1 MQGQVQVTP
10 HPPDLRVLDLCRQP
24 STSLLTDQ
32 APDREEVDGASVTSG
47 VGTGRL
53 PSTRLRRVAS
63 PKLWPKTQ
71 MPGPA
76 QLGAPTKGHTICH
89 CSPMPTTC
97 SHQKPQTGGSLPK
110 VPLPLPPTPPPH
122 PSHPQVRPPREQ
134 LRPWFG
140 REQGM
145 GEGLQAP
152 PASNLRSAPEER
164 ELCAS
169 FPHSLP
175 GSQRQKVPSLC

>member
-1 MQGQVQVTP
+1 MPPAEHISP
-10 HPPDLRVLDLCRQP
+10 HR
-24 STSLLTDQ
+24 
-32 APDREEVDGASVTSG
+32 
-47 VGTGRL
+47 
-53 PSTRLRRVAS
+53 
-63 PKLWPKTQ
+63 
-71 MPGPA
+71 PGPRSGRSRWCLCHQWSGDRPPA
-76 QLGAPTKGHTICH
+76 LHQASKGGISQTLAKDPDARS
-89 CSPMPTTC
+89 CSARSPHKRPHHLPLLPYA
-97 SHQKPQTGGSLPK
+97 HQKPQTGGSLPK
-110 VPLPLPPTPPPH
+110 VPLSIQLTPH
-122 PSHPQVRPPREQ
+122 PNPSHHQVRPPREQ